1 MKILQLLRKVIPRKI
16 QTGIRFLSI
25 FNGAYGHSNT
35 RYGLCLNGHGEPI
48 PWITYSCLDFLST
61 LDFSDCT
68 VFEYGSGSSTLWWS
82 KRAREV
88 YSVEREADW
97 YKRIKPEIPFNARVT
112 LCANELQY
120 ANTILNIDAS
130 FDVVVIDGAVR
141 FPCAQAMIPKLKPL
155 GIVIL
160 DNTEWYPNLSQFLRE
175 NGFYQVDFSGFG
187 PINAFTSC
195 TSIFF
200 KDPQALSK
208 RNIMPEW
215 APIGGRFL
223 YAHDDQPLEKIDK
236 KTLQCT

>member
-1 MKILQLLRKVIPRKI
+1 MKIQQLIRKIVPRKM
-16 QTGIRFLSI
+16 QTGMRFLSI

-35 RYGLCLNGHGEPI
+35 MKGLCLNGKGEPI
-48 PWITYSCLDFLST
+48 PWITYPCLDFLSN

-82 KRAREV
+82 KRALQV
-88 YSVEREADW
+88 FSVEREADW
-97 YKRIKPEIPFNARVT
+97 YERIKPEIPFNAKVT
-112 LCANELQY
+112 LCPNELQY
-120 ANTILNIDAS
+120 ANTILDIEDN

-141 FPCAQAMIPKLKPL
+141 FPCAEAMIPKLKTT

-160 DNTEWYPNLSQFLRE
+160 DNTEWYPNLSQFLRD
-175 NGFYQVDFSGFG
+175 NGFYQVDFIGFG

-200 KDPQALSK
+200 KDPRAISK
-208 RNIMPEW
+208 RKNTPKW

-223 YAHDDQPLEKIDK
+223 YAHDDKILKEIDK
-236 KTLQCT
+236 TLLKCN